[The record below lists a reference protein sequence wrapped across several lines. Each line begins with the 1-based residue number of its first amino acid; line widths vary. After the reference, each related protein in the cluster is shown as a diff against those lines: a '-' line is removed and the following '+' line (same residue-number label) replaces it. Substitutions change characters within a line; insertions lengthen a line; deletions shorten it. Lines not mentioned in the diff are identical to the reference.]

1 MRGSASFHIVVWD
14 WGCSVAFLAVSG
26 GTMAWNKRLA
36 WTAFFSTL
44 AGAAFAQ
51 DSSELAKELANPI
64 ASLISVPFQGNYDC
78 CLGPSNADR
87 WTFNVQPVVP
97 LALNSD
103 WNLIVRTIMPI
114 VSIPTPSSTNA
125 SLESGSTVAEN
136 AAVNSIAAP
145 TGLGDTLQSF
155 FFSPQSPG
163 PSGIVWGAGP
173 AFLYPTATNT
183 ALGAQRW
190 GAGPTVVVLKQQS
203 GWTYGFLANYI
214 QSFAQSDPAF
224 VAGDPVKS
232 TFVQPFLAYTTASG
246 FTTMVNSEST
256 YDLIAHQWTVPVN
269 LLFSQVFKV
278 GDQPFSIQVGPRYY
292 VETPANGPRW
302 GARFGLTV
310 LFPAH

>member
-1 MRGSASFHIVVWD
+1 
-14 WGCSVAFLAVSG
+14 
-26 GTMAWNKRLA
+26 MAWNKRLA

-155 FFSPQSPG
+155 FFSPQSPAQVG
-163 PSGIVWGAGP
+163 LFGAPGLHSCTRLRPTLLWALSGGVPGRLSWSS
-173 AFLYPTATNT
+173 NSS
-183 ALGAQRW
+183 RD
-190 GAGPTVVVLKQQS
+190 GPTDS
-203 GWTYGFLANYI
+203 
-214 QSFAQSDPAF
+214 
-224 VAGDPVKS
+224 
-232 TFVQPFLAYTTASG
+232 
-246 FTTMVNSEST
+246 
-256 YDLIAHQWTVPVN
+256 
-269 LLFSQVFKV
+269 
-278 GDQPFSIQVGPRYY
+278 
-292 VETPANGPRW
+292 
-302 GARFGLTV
+302 
-310 LFPAH
+310 